1 MELIFKV
8 LGTVGLSIIK
18 YLIGVTFALKWLN
31 PVEGFLSTTIGSSI
45 AVLIYVYG
53 GTELTRFFRER
64 KIRRQGDKYKKPLV
78 FTKKNRF
85 LVKIRKNGGL
95 PLVAFLAPVVISLT
109 VGCLLAITFIHNR
122 PKIVTYMIISIFI
135 WGIMIFGGKNL
146 LYSQFGWGL
155 AK

>member
-31 PVEGFLSTTIGSSI
+31 PIEGFLSTTIGSSI

-95 PLVAFLAPVVISLT
+95 PLVAFLSPVVISLT

>member
-1 MELIFKV
+1 MELILKV

-31 PVEGFLSTTIGSSI
+31 PVEGFLSTTIGSGIS
-45 AVLIYVYG
+45 VLIYVYG

-95 PLVAFLAPVVISLT
+95 PLVAFLSPVVISLT

-122 PKIVTYMIISIFI
+122 PKIVTYMIVSIFI
-135 WGIMIFGGKNL
+135 WGLMIFGGKNL

>member
-1 MELIFKV
+1 MELIFKI

-18 YLIGVTFALKWLN
+18 YLIGVTFALKVLN
-31 PVEGFLSTTIGSSI
+31 PIEGFISTTIGSSI
-45 AVLIYVYG
+45 SVLIYVYG

-95 PLVAFLAPVVISLT
+95 PLVAFLSPVIISLT

-146 LYSQFGWGL
+146 LYAQFGWEL

>member
-95 PLVAFLAPVVISLT
+95 PLVAFLSPVVISLT

-122 PKIVTYMIISIFI
+122 PKIVTYMIVSIFI
-135 WGIMIFGGKNL
+135 WGLMIFGGKNL

>member
-1 MELIFKV
+1 MEFILKV

-45 AVLIYVYG
+45 AVVIYVYG

-64 KIRRQGDKYKKPLV
+64 KIRRQGEKYKKPLV

-95 PLVAFLAPVVISLT
+95 PLVALLSTVFISLT

-122 PKIVTYMIISIFI
+122 PKIVVYMIISIFI
-135 WGIMIFGGKNL
+135 WGLIIFGGKSL
-146 LYSQFGWGL
+146 LHTQIGWGL

>member
-8 LGTVGLSIIK
+8 LGTLGLSIIK

-31 PVEGFLSTTIGSSI
+31 PIEGFLSTTIGSSI

-53 GTELTRFFRER
+53 GTELTRFFRDR

-95 PLVAFLAPVVISLT
+95 PLVAFLSPVVISLT

-135 WGIMIFGGKNL
+135 WGIMIFGGKSL
-146 LYSQFGWGL
+146 LGTQFGWGL

>member
-45 AVLIYVYG
+45 AVFIYVYG
-53 GTELTRFFRER
+53 GTELIRFFRER
-64 KIRRQGDKYKKPLV
+64 KMRRQGEKYKKPMV

-95 PLVAFLAPVVISLT
+95 PLIAFLSPIFISLT

-146 LYSQFGWGL
+146 LSAQFGWGL

>member
-31 PVEGFLSTTIGSSI
+31 PIEGFLSTTIGSGIS
-45 AVLIYVYG
+45 VLIYVYG

-64 KIRRQGDKYKKPLV
+64 KIRRQGDKYIKPLV

-135 WGIMIFGGKNL
+135 WGIMIFGGKSL
-146 LYSQFGWGL
+146 LGTQFGWGL

>member
-31 PVEGFLSTTIGSSI
+31 PIEGFLSTTIGSSI

-53 GTELTRFFRER
+53 GTELTRFFRDR

-95 PLVAFLAPVVISLT
+95 PLVAFLSPVVISLT

-135 WGIMIFGGKNL
+135 WGIMIFGGKSL
-146 LYSQFGWGL
+146 LGTQFGWGL

>member
-18 YLIGVTFALKWLN
+18 YLIGVTFALKVLN
-31 PVEGFLSTTIGSSI
+31 PIEGFLSTTIGSGIS
-45 AVLIYVYG
+45 VLIYVYG
-53 GTELTRFFRER
+53 GTELTRYFRER
-64 KIRRQGDKYKKPLV
+64 KIRRQGEKYVKPLV

-95 PLVAFLAPVVISLT
+95 PLVAFLSPVVISLT

>member
-18 YLIGVTFALKWLN
+18 YLIGVTFALKWLS
-31 PVEGFLSTTIGSSI
+31 PIEGFLSTTIGSGIS
-45 AVLIYVYG
+45 VLIYVYG
-53 GTELTRFFRER
+53 GTELTRYFRER
-64 KIRRQGDKYKKPLV
+64 KIRRQGDKYVKPLV

-95 PLVAFLAPVVISLT
+95 PLVAFLSPVVISLT

>member
-8 LGTVGLSIIK
+8 LGTLGLSIIK

-31 PVEGFLSTTIGSSI
+31 PIEGFLSTTIGSSI

-95 PLVAFLAPVVISLT
+95 PLVAFLSPVVISLT

-135 WGIMIFGGKNL
+135 WGIMIFGGKSL
-146 LYSQFGWGL
+146 LGTQFGWGL

>member
-45 AVLIYVYG
+45 AVLIYVFG

-64 KIRRQGDKYKKPLV
+64 KIRRLGDKYKKPLV

-95 PLVAFLAPVVISLT
+95 PLVAFLSPVIISLT

-135 WGIMIFGGKNL
+135 WGILIFGGKSL
-146 LYSQFGWGL
+146 LGTQFGWGL
-155 AK
+155 TK

>member
-1 MELIFKV
+1 MELIFKI

-31 PVEGFLSTTIGSSI
+31 PIEGFLSTTIGSGIS
-45 AVLIYVYG
+45 VLIYVYG

-64 KIRRQGDKYKKPLV
+64 KIRRQGDKYKKPLI

-95 PLVAFLAPVVISLT
+95 PLVAFLSPVVISLT

-146 LYSQFGWGL
+146 LYAQFGWGL

>member
-18 YLIGVTFALKWLN
+18 YLFGVTFALKWLN

-53 GTELTRFFRER
+53 GNELTRFFRER
-64 KIRRQGDKYKKPLV
+64 KIRRQGDKYEKPLV

-85 LVKIRKNGGL
+85 LVKIKKNGGL
-95 PLVAFLAPVVISLT
+95 ALVAFLSPVVISLT
-109 VGCLLAITFIHNR
+109 VGCLLAITFINNR
-122 PKIVTYMIISIFI
+122 PKIVTYMIVSIFI

-146 LYSQFGWGL
+146 LYVQFGWGQ

>member
-31 PVEGFLSTTIGSSI
+31 PIEGFLSTTIGSGIS
-45 AVLIYVYG
+45 VLIYVYG

-95 PLVAFLAPVVISLT
+95 PLVAFLSPVVISLT

-135 WGIMIFGGKNL
+135 WGIMIFGGKSL
-146 LYSQFGWGL
+146 LGTQFGWGL

>member
-1 MELIFKV
+1 MELIFKI

-31 PVEGFLSTTIGSSI
+31 PIEGFLSTTIGSGIS
-45 AVLIYVYG
+45 VLIYVYG

-64 KIRRQGDKYKKPLV
+64 KIRRQGDKYKKPLI

-95 PLVAFLAPVVISLT
+95 PLVAFLSPVVISLT

-146 LYSQFGWGL
+146 LYAQFGWGL
-155 AK
+155 PK

>member
-31 PVEGFLSTTIGSSI
+31 PIEGFLSTTIGSSI

-95 PLVAFLAPVVISLT
+95 PLVAFLSPVVISLT

-135 WGIMIFGGKNL
+135 WGIMIFGGKSL
-146 LYSQFGWGL
+146 LGTQFGWGL

>member
-18 YLIGVTFALKWLN
+18 YLIGVTFALKVLN
-31 PVEGFLSTTIGSSI
+31 PIEGFLSTTIGSGIS
-45 AVLIYVYG
+45 VLIYVYG

-64 KIRRQGDKYKKPLV
+64 KIRRQGVKYKKPLV

-95 PLVAFLAPVVISLT
+95 ALVAFLSPVVISLT

>member
-31 PVEGFLSTTIGSSI
+31 PIEGFLSTTIGSGIS
-45 AVLIYVYG
+45 VLIYVYG

-85 LVKIRKNGGL
+85 LVKIRTK
-95 PLVAFLAPVVISLT
+95 VYQR
-109 VGCLLAITFIHNR
+109 C
-122 PKIVTYMIISIFI
+122 
-135 WGIMIFGGKNL
+135 W
-146 LYSQFGWGL
+146 
-155 AK
+155 

>member
-18 YLIGVTFALKWLN
+18 YLIGVTFALKVLN

-64 KIRRQGDKYKKPLV
+64 KIRRQGEKYKKPLV

-95 PLVAFLAPVVISLT
+95 PLVAFLSPVIISLT

>member
-31 PVEGFLSTTIGSSI
+31 PVEGFLSTTIGSGIS
-45 AVLIYVYG
+45 VLIYVYG

-95 PLVAFLAPVVISLT
+95 PLVAFLSPVVISLT

-122 PKIVTYMIISIFI
+122 PKIVTYMIVSIFI
-135 WGIMIFGGKNL
+135 WGLMIFGGKNL

>member
-31 PVEGFLSTTIGSSI
+31 PIEGFLSTTIGSSI

-53 GTELTRFFRER
+53 GTELTRFFRDS

-95 PLVAFLAPVVISLT
+95 PLVAFLSPVVISLT

-135 WGIMIFGGKNL
+135 WGIMIFGGKSL
-146 LYSQFGWGL
+146 LGTQFGWGL

>member
-95 PLVAFLAPVVISLT
+95 PLVAFLSPVVISLT

>member
-31 PVEGFLSTTIGSSI
+31 PIEGFLSTTIGSGIS
-45 AVLIYVYG
+45 VLIYVYG

-64 KIRRQGDKYKKPLV
+64 KIRRQGDKYKKPLI

-95 PLVAFLAPVVISLT
+95 PLVAFLSPVVISLT

-146 LYSQFGWGL
+146 LYAQFGWGL

>member
-31 PVEGFLSTTIGSSI
+31 PIEGFLSTTIGSGIS
-45 AVLIYVYG
+45 VLIYVYG

-135 WGIMIFGGKNL
+135 WGIMIFGGKSL
-146 LYSQFGWGL
+146 LGTQFGWGL